1 MAHIWKFIG
10 MYIMTGIV
18 THIGWTI
25 LFEIW
30 IHKKVGGD
38 GFVEAIEHYLALKV
52 KLYDRH
58 AGLHA
63 GRMLLERMMA
73 MDAGGWI
80 LVILATLVTWPVALF
95 EDIAVYRPMTDY
107 VHEQCANK
115 SPES

>member
-10 MYIMTGIV
+10 LYITVGIV
-18 THIGWTI
+18 THLGWSI

-30 IHKKVGGD
+30 IHRKVGGD
-38 GFVEAIEHYLALKV
+38 GFAEAVEHYIGLKV
-52 KLYDRH
+52 KLYDKY

-63 GRMLLERMMA
+63 GRMFLEQLLA
-73 MDAGGWI
+73 MNAGGWI
-80 LVILATLVTWPVALF
+80 FCILATLAAWPVALF
-95 EDIAVYRPMTDY
+95 EDIAVYGPMVDY